1 VECADWADEK
11 RQHATA
17 GMNGGIEMASKEQ
30 TAVLGKV
37 VFCLTLVAMVFFFWW
52 LLIYDHGVVAAH

>member
-1 VECADWADEK
+1 
-11 RQHATA
+11 
-17 GMNGGIEMASKEQ
+17 MASKEQ

-37 VFCLTLVAMVFFFWW
+37 VFGLTLVAMVFFFWW

>member
-1 VECADWADEK
+1 
-11 RQHATA
+11 
-17 GMNGGIEMASKEQ
+17 MAPKEQ

-37 VFCLTLVAMVFFFWW
+37 VFWLTLVAMVFFFWW

>member
-1 VECADWADEK
+1 L
-11 RQHATA
+11 
-17 GMNGGIEMASKEQ
+17 NGGIEMASKEQ

-37 VFCLTLVAMVFFFWW
+37 VFWLTLVATVAFFWW